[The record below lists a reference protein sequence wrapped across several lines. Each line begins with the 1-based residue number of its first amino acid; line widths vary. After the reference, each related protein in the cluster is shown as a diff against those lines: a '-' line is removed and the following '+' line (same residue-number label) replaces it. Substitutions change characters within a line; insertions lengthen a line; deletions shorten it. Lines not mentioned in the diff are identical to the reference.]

1 MTTGGKAAYGTLLK
15 RSGTTLAEVTN
26 ISGPGLT
33 LDALEMTS
41 HDSSGDREFIGGL
54 MDGGE
59 VTCEVNF
66 LPANATHKQVIADMK
81 ARTVTTWS
89 IVWSDGSSTTWSF
102 SAFPTAFEPSAPVDG
117 KLSASITLK
126 VTGSVTTPA

>member
-15 RSGTTLAEVTN
+15 RGATTLAEVTN
-26 ISGPGLT
+26 ISGPNLSV
-33 LDALEMTS
+33 DPLEMTS
-41 HDSSGDREFIGGL
+41 HDSAGDREFIGGL

-89 IVWSDGSSTTWSF
+89 IVWSDGSSSTYSF

-117 KLSASITLK
+117 KLAASITLK
-126 VTGSVTTPA
+126 VTGAVSVPA

>member
-1 MTTGGKAAYGTLLK
+1 MTTSGKAAYGTLLK
-15 RSGTTLAEVTN
+15 RAGTTLAEVTN
-26 ISGPGLT
+26 ISGPGLA
-33 LDALEMTS
+33 LDALDMTS

-54 MDGGE
+54 LDGGE

-66 LPANATHKQVIADMK
+66 MPGNATHKQVIADMK
-81 ARTVTTWS
+81 ARTVSTWS
-89 IVWSDGSSTTWSF
+89 IVWSDGSSSTWSF
-102 SAFPTAFEPSAPVDG
+102 SALPTAFEPSAPVDG